1 MVSPIHSNSPS
12 HCHRNHFR
20 FVSLSTLIPQA
31 EFPYIFGVT
40 AKQFKSE
47 ECQSNLEGVI
57 VVQLDYDKVVVPKEV
72 ELLEFNRSFT
82 KRLEKRMSRH
92 FPPPASECLFPPSP
106 SARVLYCDS
115 PVVDQSQL
123 VVFEI
128 VFGPGKLG
136 IRLKTKQ
143 AVLREGEPE
152 SECVYLTL
160 IPDEEATSAG
170 PGRRVKLLKRE
181 PCVLAVNGR
190 SVLGCTSKEV
200 KAMIEEAKRPLL
212 LRCQIGV
219 APMCSIRS
227 LPSTPSVQRRTLRL
241 RESFDPS
248 RSISVG
254 QEPGSL
260 EEMSPSSSLQSQQ
273 GGLTLSFSASNDAGL
288 LSPFEEEQT
297 HAHRYYHCVSPS
309 VEKEEV
315 KEVKEVKVKEEETND
330 DERRM
335 KEMDFIE
342 SVRIAFMMELCS
354 LIGHYRQHFRN
365 RRSNA

>member
-160 IPDEEATSAG
+160 IPDEEA
-170 PGRRVKLLKRE
+170 RD
-181 PCVLAVNGR
+181 
-190 SVLGCTSKEV
+190 
-200 KAMIEEAKRPLL
+200 
-212 LRCQIGV
+212 Q
-219 APMCSIRS
+219 
-227 LPSTPSVQRRTLRL
+227 
-241 RESFDPS
+241 
-248 RSISVG
+248 
-254 QEPGSL
+254 
-260 EEMSPSSSLQSQQ
+260 
-273 GGLTLSFSASNDAGL
+273 DA
-288 LSPFEEEQT
+288 
-297 HAHRYYHCVSPS
+297 A
-309 VEKEEV
+309 
-315 KEVKEVKVKEEETND
+315 
-330 DERRM
+330 
-335 KEMDFIE
+335 
-342 SVRIAFMMELCS
+342 
-354 LIGHYRQHFRN
+354 
-365 RRSNA
+365 